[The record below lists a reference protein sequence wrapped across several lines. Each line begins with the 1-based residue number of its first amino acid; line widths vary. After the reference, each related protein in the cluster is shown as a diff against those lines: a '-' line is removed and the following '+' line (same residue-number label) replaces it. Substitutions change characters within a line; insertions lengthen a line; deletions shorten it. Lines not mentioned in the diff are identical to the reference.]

1 MEKIL
6 IILFGVL
13 SSVVATN
20 AQSITIDPN
29 SQALIDAKN
38 SAANPTKGI
47 LTPRLTTAQRISP
60 IAWVAGTLVYDTD
73 TKSYW
78 YHNGTLWQNMAAV
91 SSGLTLPYDG
101 TGSNDGFLFS
111 VTNTSNGSPWAISGY
126 SSGSSQSGIG
136 VYGAAAGAGA
146 VGVWG
151 RGSVGVRG
159 TGEPAGDFEGNI
171 KVVQPND
178 DYTEAEIELLRGT
191 GTYHG
196 SPNRDIRLSMSK
208 YTASGYNNKW
218 VFKGKINGI
227 QSQPTD
233 RLKIQYSTNTSA
245 TVTTPN
251 PVYTDLDV
259 MNIKPTGEVGI
270 GIDPTEKLDIN
281 GNLKL
286 NGKISV
292 NGSFG
297 NNGEVLT
304 STGAST
310 AAQWKS
316 PTNSMYNNLIIKDLL
331 SNMSDL
337 GGAFTLTK
345 PSKIIMNLY
354 AVYEQNGFCSSSPC
368 PVSNFKATTCISS
381 FGNCVTGQDV
391 IVSEYF
397 SDINGT
403 QVVTGN
409 AQKVISLAAGTYN
422 FQTSFNQVNP
432 TTFGN
437 LKQNATQVSIQII
450 EN

>member
-1 MEKIL
+1 MKKTA
-6 IILFGVL
+6 IILFCV
-13 SSVVATN
+13 SSFMVAT

-47 LTPRLTTAQRISP
+47 LTPRLTTAQRTSP
-60 IAWVAGTLVYDTD
+60 IAWAVGTLVYDTD

-136 VYGAAAGAGA
+136 VYGVAAGAGA

-159 TGEPAGDFEGNI
+159 TGTPAGEFEGNL
-171 KVVQPND
+171 KVFQSND
-178 DYTEAEIELLRGT
+178 DFPDAEIELLRGT
-191 GTYHG
+191 GTYFG

-208 YTASGYNNKW
+208 YTALGYNNKW

-251 PVYTDLDV
+251 PVYTDFDV
-259 MNIKPTGEVGI
+259 MTIKPTGEIGI

-281 GNLKL
+281 GNIKL
-286 NGKISV
+286 NGKISA
-292 NGSFG
+292 NGGFG

-304 STGAST
+304 STGAAT

-316 PTNSMYNNLIIKDLL
+316 STNSMYNNLIIKNYNFNL
-331 SNMSDL
+331 SDL
-337 GGAFTLTK
+337 GGTFTLTK
-345 PSKIIMNLY
+345 PSKIILNLY
-354 AVYEQNGFCSSSPC
+354 AVYEQNGFCSSTPC
-368 PVSNFKATTCISS
+368 PYSNFNATTCIAS
-381 FGNCVTGQDV
+381 FGNCVTGQDI

-397 SDINGT
+397 YDKNGT

-409 AQKVISLAAGTYN
+409 AQKAISLAAGTYSYQTN
-422 FQTSFNQVNP
+422 FSQSGSA
-432 TTFGN
+432 TFGN
-437 LKQNATQVSIQII
+437 LKPNATQVSIQII